1 MEQNA
6 VKQDNT
12 ILIGVDDHH
21 RRGTRIA
28 NHLPR
33 RQFGDVAIP
42 GGALNAVA
50 ARPKG
55 VRRRQSARIG
65 CLAVTLGFSV
75 AVASGYGCPSAWA
88 DPSTPFSSG
97 AWTLLDFA
105 PSEFGQILGEASPTM
120 TASAGAN
127 IDELAM
133 ATQAASSDTAN
144 PWSALLTLLDGVSP
158 PPSTPG
164 VEVGFSGQPSLL
176 MGLGVA
182 ALDIAK
188 PFENLFGIDLMSF
201 PVPESVSSPS
211 WLTSLDGLTVTETE
225 FDGMPVCELTPPDP
239 SGQYVVAIHGGAYV
253 DQPTIFHWL
262 AYTDMAHQ
270 TDATI
275 IVPIY
280 PLAPEGTAAT
290 VEPQIADLISSEIAT
305 EGASHVSVYGDS
317 AGGGITLAAVELL
330 VNEGQPVPESMV
342 LDSPSLDLSLSNP
355 NISLV
360 NDPILNLADAQHDE
374 LLWAGNLP
382 LTDPLVSPLYGSLQ
396 GLPPTDVYSGSDDIL
411 APDVLRLQTEAIALG
426 APISFI
432 LRAGEIH
439 DWALL
444 PFLDGAQ
451 VQQQIYQELG
461 LTDASTSAAT
471 ANPDIVDALHD
482 RLQNLS
488 AEFSFNTLVSGFNLG
503 DLSTDAANVL
513 TTMST
518 EVSGLWG
525 ELSAMVGGALASF

>member
-1 MEQNA
+1 M
-6 VKQDNT
+6 KQDNT

-21 RRGTRIA
+21 RRATRNFA

-33 RQFGDVAIP
+33 RQLRDVVIP
-42 GGALNAVA
+42 GDALNAVA

-55 VRRRQSARIG
+55 PRQRPSARIG
-65 CLAVTLGFSV
+65 CLAVALEFSA
-75 AVASGYGCPSAWA
+75 AVVSGYGCPSAWA
-88 DPSTPFSSG
+88 DSSTPVSSG

-105 PSEFGQILGEASPTM
+105 PSEFGQIVGETSPTV
-120 TASAGAN
+120 TASAGAS

-133 ATQAASSDTAN
+133 ATQAASSGSAN
-144 PWSALLTLLDGVSP
+144 LWSALLTLIDGVSP

-176 MGLGVA
+176 MELGVA
-182 ALDIAK
+182 ALNIAK
-188 PFENLFGIDLMSF
+188 PFENLFGIDLMSL
-201 PVPESVSSPS
+201 PVPESASPPL
-211 WLTSLDGLTVTETE
+211 WLTFLDGLTVTETE
-225 FDGMPVCELTPPDP
+225 FDGMPVYELTPPDP
-239 SGQYVVAIHGGAYV
+239 SGQDVIAIHGGAYV

-262 AYTDMAHQ
+262 ACTDMAHQ

-290 VEPQIADLISSEIAT
+290 VEPQIAELISSEIAT

-317 AGGGITLAAVELL
+317 AGGGIALAAVELL
-330 VNEGQPVPESMV
+330 VSEGQPVPESMV

-382 LTDPLVSPLYGSLQ
+382 LTDPLVSPLYGSLE
-396 GLPPTDVYSGSDDIL
+396 GLPPTYVYSGSDDIL
-411 APDVLRLQTEAIALG
+411 APDVLRLETEAIAQG
-426 APISFI
+426 APISFV
-432 LRAGEIH
+432 LRTGEIH

-471 ANPDIVDALHD
+471 ANPDILDALHD
-482 RLQNLS
+482 GLQNLG
-488 AEFSFNTLVSGFNLG
+488 AELSSNTLVSGFNLG
-503 DLSTDAANVL
+503 DLSTDAANAL
-513 TTMST
+513 ATMST
-518 EVSGLWG
+518 EVTGLWG
-525 ELSAMVGGALASF
+525 ELSTMVGGALASF